1 MIAHFSKCSGIEAIS
16 LHFEDGSGRLFL
28 KDDVIRL
35 FSALLIDMSI
45 FFAVVNFENRAPA
58 LILHDIQAVF
68 DFLEQ
73 NFKNTYLL
81 EYG

>member
-35 FSALLIDMSI
+35 FSALPLDMSI
-45 FFAVVNFENRAPA
+45 IFAVVNFENRAPA
-58 LILHDIQAVF
+58 LILNDIQEVF
-68 DFLEQ
+68 DFWEQ
-73 NFKNTYLL
+73 NFMNNYLL